1 MTAQIHTRACSQG
14 TYHRFLASAGS
25 GEISETRNSGFILNI
40 PYRSGVLQINRYVV
54 CSAHSLSFPVIIK
67 HFFQQILDKSAACIC
82 REFLVGVILPFI
94 CKITYAFCN
103 DNKRFWIGCMRCGIS
118 NKKIQHIYHSIYTSK
133 NIALFDSAHHTQ
145 RSKTK

>member
-1 MTAQIHTRACSQG
+1 MMYG
-14 TYHRFLASAGS
+14 MLASGS
-25 GEISETRNSGFILNI
+25 CLLSEVVLALQEDTKKTNTID
-40 PYRSGVLQINRYVV
+40 RSGVLQINRYEV

-67 HFFQQILDKSAACIC
+67 HFFKQILDKSAACIC

-133 NIALFDSAHHTQ
+133 NIAHTILFIPFFNYFLLLHE
-145 RSKTK
+145 